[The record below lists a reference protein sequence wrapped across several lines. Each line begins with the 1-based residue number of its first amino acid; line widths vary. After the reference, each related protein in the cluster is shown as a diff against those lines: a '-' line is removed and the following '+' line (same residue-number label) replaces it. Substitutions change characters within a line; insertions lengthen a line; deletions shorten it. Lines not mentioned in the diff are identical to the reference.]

1 MSLLSI
7 INEEIN
13 AFLLNEAL
21 ENIDED
27 VDLLY
32 NKFFKDDV
40 DKFNQT
46 KQIDGDMFTKEMSNT
61 SILQTQ
67 ASLKAHEQ
75 NPCEIYINNGLNAY
89 NPNKQYLYMSAHRDV
104 VNLIRNAGSLEL
116 AINELPTDKH
126 RNFKNEITDKRI
138 KGSIHHELLH
148 WLDDTFNN
156 RHLQKTINRAS
167 EMGREKAYKGRN
179 VNSTKFEI
187 QSQMGNVK
195 QFKNNTPEKVYNFLS
210 FEDLVSSLPTLS
222 HIYKILNGDEKIQWK
237 KDLLTRMNRENLL
250 GSNMKLK

>member
-46 KQIDGDMFTKEMSNT
+46 KQIDGNMFTKEMSNT

-75 NPCEIYINNGLNAY
+75 NPCEIYINNGKNAY
-89 NPNKQYLYMSAHRDV
+89 NPNKQYLYMSAHSDV

-116 AINELPTDKH
+116 AINELPTDQH
-126 RNFKNEITDKRI
+126 RNFKNELTEKKIR
-138 KGSIHHELLH
+138 GSIHHELLH

-156 RHLQKTINRAS
+156 RHIRKKVNTAS
-167 EMGREKAYKGRN
+167 EIGREKAFNGRN

-187 QSQMGNVK
+187 QGQMGNIK
-195 QFKNNTPEKVYNFLS
+195 QFKSTTPERVYNYLTFQ
-210 FEDLVSSLPTLS
+210 DLVSSIPTLT
-222 HIYKILNGDEKIQWK
+222 HINKLLSNEEKIQWK

-250 GSNMKLK
+250 GDNMKLK